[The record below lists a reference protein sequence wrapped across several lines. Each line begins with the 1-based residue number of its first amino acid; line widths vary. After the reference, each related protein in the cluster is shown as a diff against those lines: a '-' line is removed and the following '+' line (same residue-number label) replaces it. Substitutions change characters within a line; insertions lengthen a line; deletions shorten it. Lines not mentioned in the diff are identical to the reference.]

1 MRIWFTDVHWL
12 FIDNVVDGAGD
23 DIQCGTWIEDTVNGA
38 IVDCEF
44 LNRHSGMVLLS
55 PENLTISGNY
65 VHDATLN
72 GIDVMKTMTN
82 CEITDNIIEDVNGR
96 GIQVHGVTCSKII
109 GNEISDC
116 GGIGIHSF
124 GGLINSEIKMNQ
136 ISDIYS
142 EGIYFGNAMNS
153 EISFNSIVDAEDA
166 GIIGMGVNTC
176 NMRNNTVSNIT
187 GVGISVDYC
196 QQSDISMNDI

>member
-1 MRIWFTDVHWL
+1 
-12 FIDNVVDGAGD
+12 
-23 DIQCGTWIEDTVNGA
+23 
-38 IVDCEF
+38 
-44 LNRHSGMVLLS
+44 
-55 PENLTISGNY
+55 
-65 VHDATLN
+65 
-72 GIDVMKTMTN
+72 
-82 CEITDNIIEDVNGR
+82 
-96 GIQVHGVTCSKII
+96 
-109 GNEISDC
+109 
-116 GGIGIHSF
+116 
-124 GGLINSEIKMNQ
+124 SEIKMNQ